1 MKKSLEKK
9 IKQEENR
16 KRAAA
21 KPVKGSIDWVL
32 VMIVLALLVVGLVML
47 YSASS
52 YEASIKF
59 HNPSYYVV
67 KQLISTVIGLVVMA
81 VVALI
86 PKKKKQKSR

>member
-32 VMIVLALLVVGLVML
+32 VMIVLALLVFGLVML

-52 YEASIKF
+52 SVHGMEPLIKF
-59 HNPSYYVV
+59 RFTTAI
-67 KQLISTVIGLVVMA
+67 K
-81 VVALI
+81 
-86 PKKKKQKSR
+86 